1 MHQILIVVAFS
12 VKEKK
17 TKKKEKK
24 KEKEKKTPKT
34 QSYLAYICIF
44 LYMISGVTRPR
55 KLST

>member
-24 KEKEKKTPKT
+24 KEKEKKNP
-34 QSYLAYICIF
+34 QNPELSSIYLYF
-44 LYMISGVTRPR
+44 LVHDLRR
-55 KLST
+55 NQA